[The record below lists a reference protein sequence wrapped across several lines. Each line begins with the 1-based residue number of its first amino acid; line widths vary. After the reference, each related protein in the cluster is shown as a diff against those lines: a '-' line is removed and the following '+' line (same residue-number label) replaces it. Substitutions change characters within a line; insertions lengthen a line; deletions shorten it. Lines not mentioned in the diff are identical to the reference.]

1 MKNGIA
7 IIAAAVLAGFAPPRA
22 AAALTVR
29 EATAGLGYAATSVNG
44 AVFRAGS
51 LTSLSNTQYIAY
63 YDAEGYV
70 VLGKRK
76 ERERERRKLQ
86 NAVKQVEQEI
96 EALEAEIAAKDN
108 ILATGEAQ
116 SQDFYKEYQSLKDRL
131 EQKMT
136 EWEDAVIAAEQ

>member
-70 VLGKRK
+70 VLGKRNLG
-76 ERERERRKLQ
+76 ETAFTTQRTIHTG
-86 NAVKQVEQEI
+86 NINDGHNVISIIVDGDGYI
-96 EALEAEIAAKDN
+96 HAAFDHH
-108 ILATGEAQ
+108 LCLSTPVLTV
-116 SQDFYKEYQSLKDRL
+116 SLLNNTFR
-131 EQKMT
+131 
-136 EWEDAVIAAEQ
+136 I